1 MSEHAKHHPNYLAVW
16 ISLMVLASLSVLAT
30 ELPAP
35 HSLIETFIY
44 TAAFAKA
51 ALVALFFMHLR
62 TERGLILILV
72 VVPLCLFVILLVTLL
87 PDFVFALRP
96 A

>member
-1 MSEHAKHHPNYLAVW
+1 MSDAARHHPNYLAVW
-16 ISLMVLASLSVLAT
+16 ISLMALAILSVLAT

-44 TAAFAKA
+44 TVAFAKA
-51 ALVALFFMHLR
+51 LLVALFFMHLR
-62 TERGLILILV
+62 TERGLIITLV

-87 PDFVFALRP
+87 PDFVFALRG